1 MNFIYRL
8 HAIERMFERD
18 ISEIEVKDAV
28 LNGTTIEEYADDK
41 PYPSFLCLKHTDNK
55 VIHVVY
61 AVDKDNSFIV
71 ITVYEPDPAIWND
84 DFKTKRN
91 KQ

>member
-8 HAIERMFERD
+8 HAIERMFQRD

-28 LNGTTIEEYADDK
+28 LNGITIEEYKDDK

-55 VIHVVY
+55 AIHVVY
-61 AVDKDNSFIV
+61 AVDKENSIIV
-71 ITVYEPDPAIWND
+71 ITVYEPDIIIWND